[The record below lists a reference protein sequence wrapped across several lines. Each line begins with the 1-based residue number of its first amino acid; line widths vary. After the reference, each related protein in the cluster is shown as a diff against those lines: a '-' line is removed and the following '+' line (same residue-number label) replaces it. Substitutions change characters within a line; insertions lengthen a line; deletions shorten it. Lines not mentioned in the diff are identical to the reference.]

1 MEITEMVGAAT
12 GVGGAGVLARAIL
25 PKLVEA
31 HKERMADKLK
41 AFEAN
46 QEAVSKARKFFQPV
60 ALSTG
65 AFVHR
70 GFAIC
75 AFIILMAP
83 IILPFFGDVV
93 VHYYWPKDLDFFIF
107 ETTRMKAI
115 VCGTENFDPKTGAS
129 ISTHVMIL
137 PIHITAAMNVLSFYL
152 TGKALK

>member
-1 MEITEMVGAAT
+1 MEFTEIAGAVS
-12 GVGGAGVLARAIL
+12 GMGGAGMIARAVI
-25 PKLVEA
+25 PMIVQS

-41 AFEAN
+41 TYEAN
-46 QEAVSKARKFFQPV
+46 QEGAAKARAFFQPV
-60 ALSTG
+60 ALGAG

-83 IILPFFGDVV
+83 ILLPLFGEVV
-93 VHYYWPKDLDFFIF
+93 VHYYWPKDLNFFIF
-107 ETTRMKAI
+107 ETVKMKAI
-115 VCGTENFDPKTGAS
+115 VCGTENFNEAGQS
-129 ISTHVMIL
+129 ISKHIMIL